1 MLETIAIPILLKAV
15 EFLFGEGSKILEER
29 RERRKAEQEAKKEKP
44 GDTASSSASA
54 TKPADMIQ
62 SKEAALSQPVAETAW
77 SNSEASIKHLLS
89 LLEIHTKNYYLA
101 REQHAKW
108 GSALVPPIIVSNLT
122 EAENEIAKTTKELQA
137 ALSKVYGK
145 KVAAPEVEQA

>member
-1 MLETIAIPILLKAV
+1 MLETIGIPILLKAV
-15 EFLFGEGSKILEER
+15 EFLFGQGSKILEER

-44 GDTASSSASA
+44 EDIASSFVGT
-54 TKPADMIQ
+54 TKPVDMIQ
-62 SKEAALSQPVAETAW
+62 SKEAALSQPVSEIVW
-77 SNSEASIKHLLS
+77 SNSEANIKHLLS

-101 REQHAKW
+101 REQYAKW

-145 KVAAPEVEQA
+145 KVAAPEIEQA